1 MAAMAL
7 LKAFVALD
15 CGYCCEIHPLER
27 AAQGQCLLAR
37 SAQRRGVRAHA
48 AGVDRD
54 GGILGHS
61 QMGAAI
67 SGDLGQRIMR
77 TVQTFQ
83 RACKHQRLRIAATG
97 DQITG
102 CGQILGREGGGISL
116 RARSLAAVGTAS
128 RSGWGRERESGHQR
142 IFRGGLRRL
151 WAVVAF

>member
-1 MAAMAL
+1 
-7 LKAFVALD
+7 
-15 CGYCCEIHPLER
+15 
-27 AAQGQCLLAR
+27 
-37 SAQRRGVRAHA
+37 
-48 AGVDRD
+48 
-54 GGILGHS
+54 
-61 QMGAAI
+61 
-67 SGDLGQRIMR
+67 MR